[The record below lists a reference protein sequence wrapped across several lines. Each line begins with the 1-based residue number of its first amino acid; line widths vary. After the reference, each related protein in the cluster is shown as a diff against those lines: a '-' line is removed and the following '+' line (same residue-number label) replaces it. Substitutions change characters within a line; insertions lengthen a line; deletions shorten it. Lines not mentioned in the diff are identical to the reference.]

1 MCQVW
6 LKWAQWIWR
15 RRFFLNF
22 VNVFSLFHNYL
33 PLEKAEALHLKKMN
47 PLHPRMHCANFGWN
61 GPSGS
66 GEEDENVKSLQTDR
80 RTDRRRTKSYQK
92 SSLEL
97 SAQVSLKVN
106 FDIFHHEC
114 PLCIGR
120 LILRFVHDCNLNIQV
135 VFSANC
141 MCPCS
146 RVNTPKNFT
155 DEEIAEAI
163 KIIKKKLLVNIKN
176 LSSTRR
182 KKISVM
188 DSRPSSQSIGAFGA
202 LVIASIVVVFF
213 AFDFSILVGHI
224 RNAQQRL
231 QWAFRNLLRAMPLP
245 G

>member
-1 MCQVW
+1 MP
-6 LKWAQWIWR
+6 
-15 RRFFLNF
+15 
-22 VNVFSLFHNYL
+22 SLHRTAHIKICTL
-33 PLEKAEALHLKKMN
+33 LHL
-47 PLHPRMHCANFGWN
+47 
-61 GPSGS
+61 
-66 GEEDENVKSLQTDR
+66 
-80 RTDRRRTKSYQK
+80 
-92 SSLEL
+92 
-97 SAQVSLKVN
+97 
-106 FDIFHHEC
+106 
-114 PLCIGR
+114 
-120 LILRFVHDCNLNIQV
+120 CNLNIQV
-135 VFSANC
+135 IFSANC

-146 RVNTPKNFT
+146 RVNTPKNLT

-188 DSRPSSQSIGAFGA
+188 DNRPSSQSIGAFGA

-231 QWAFRNLLRAMPLP
+231 QWAFRTLLRAMPLP